1 MISMAN
7 LINMDKSQLVE
18 YIYELR
24 YLEQINQS
32 KFNTE
37 HQLKI
42 EELEAEIA
50 RLKSQTQTKKE
61 NIFIRIWKSLWKWK

>member
-1 MISMAN
+1 MPN
-7 LINMDKSQLVE
+7 LNNMDKSQLVE

-24 YLEQINQS
+24 YLQQINQS

-37 HQLKI
+37 QQLKI

-50 RLKSQTQTKKE
+50 LLKSQSKKQ